1 MLKVELL
8 GDRGIAV
15 LTPQG
20 KLEASDFER
29 VGREIDPFIKTHD
42 RLDGLMVHAKN
53 FPGWA
58 DVSTLVKH
66 IQFIK
71 NHHRKVRRVAIVSD
85 GGFAKIVPAIAR
97 HFVAAEIRQFPF
109 DEIDSALTWLETGQ
123 R

>member
-8 GDRGIAV
+8 QDRGVAV

-29 VGREIDPFIKTHD
+29 AGREIDPFIETHE
-42 RLDGLMVHAKN
+42 GLNGLIVHTKN

-58 DVSTLVKH
+58 DFSTFVKH

-71 NHHRKVRRVAIVSD
+71 NHHRKIRRVAIVSD
-85 GGFAKIVPAIAR
+85 GEILKIVPAIAQ
-97 HFVAAEIRQFPF
+97 HFAAAELRQFPF
-109 DEIDSALTWLETGQ
+109 DEIDRALAWLETGQ
-123 R
+123 